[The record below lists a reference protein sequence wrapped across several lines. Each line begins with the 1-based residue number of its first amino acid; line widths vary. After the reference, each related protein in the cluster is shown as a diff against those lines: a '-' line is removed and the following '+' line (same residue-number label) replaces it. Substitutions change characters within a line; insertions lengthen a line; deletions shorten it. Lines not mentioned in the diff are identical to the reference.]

1 MEESPSS
8 LHVAMYPWF
17 AFGRMI
23 PFLQI
28 ANKLANKG
36 HRISFFIPSKTQP
49 KLQHF
54 NHFPNL
60 ITFVPITVPH
70 VDGLPPG
77 AQTTADISHPSQL
90 SLIMTSMDRTEPE
103 IASCLQDIKPN
114 VIFFDFAHWVIKLAN
129 QMGITSIYYNVISAV
144 TTGYVL
150 GKIRELSGHDT
161 LTQDDFMQPPPGF
174 PSSSIK
180 LHAHEA
186 QNFASL
192 SHLRLGNGIPFF
204 HQLSTAATNCNA
216 LAFKSS
222 REIEGPFID
231 YVENELKKDF
241 Y

>member
-192 SHLRLGNGIPFF
+192 SHLRLGNVVLHHDNGDPVALGCGI
-204 HQLSTAATNCNA
+204 C
-216 LAFKSS
+216 
-222 REIEGPFID
+222 FI
-231 YVENELKKDF
+231 
-241 Y
+241 